1 MQTTQLDNG
10 ALNNYA
16 TEPQMYFADYPSQ
29 DQQQQYK
36 LQAGIAA
43 LFVGVLLLT
52 SIAVTGIA

>member
-1 MQTTQLDNG
+1 MQTTQFDNG

-16 TEPQMYFADYPSQ
+16 SEPELYYAEYPSLDEQ
-29 DQQQQYK
+29 KQYK

-52 SIAVTGIA
+52 SIAVTGLV